1 MSNNEDNQHKLKQQT
16 KMNTVKILKTKKLI
30 EEMSSHIIYIFKIW
44 CREAELGSNHDHRR
58 KLCVGGHNYKR
69 RCG

>member
-30 EEMSSHIIYIFKIW
+30 EEMSSHIIYIFKI
-44 CREAELGSNHDHRR
+44 
-58 KLCVGGHNYKR
+58 
-69 RCG
+69 